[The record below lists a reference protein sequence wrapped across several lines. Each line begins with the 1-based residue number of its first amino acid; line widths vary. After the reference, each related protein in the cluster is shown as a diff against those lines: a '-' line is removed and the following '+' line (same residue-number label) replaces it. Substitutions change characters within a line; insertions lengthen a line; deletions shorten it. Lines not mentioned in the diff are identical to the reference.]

1 MAEQNQEITYIPYGQ
16 DEISQQDLMTSLANG
31 VEGYLGSKR
40 WARKDKYRNAWL
52 AAYQD
57 IINHGLTGASNET
70 GVWTVNHG
78 QGPIDLNNKSNT
90 EREMY
95 QDAAYYIQQKMSQM
109 TPRKKEEEKKKENL
123 EKFGDFKT
131 NFTKQILSN
140 RFGNNEEIFKD
151 SEQGWGALD
160 ARGTN
165 GLRGTSERRKAMIAE
180 LKTYKNSLNDK
191 DYNFEGTSFKDK
203 SDLQSKI
210 QDAIDALENT
220 PDNESDD
227 LPAFSALGLP
237 YRSFFSNGG
246 NDIYGTTN
254 DGKQVTYQQ
263 YYENQQKEAQ
273 EKAKAEA
280 IKLKTQKA
288 NQYTNFRFFGNKL
301 NGKLLSGDKS
311 NNAIGYLNSLAQ
323 KANLTG
329 DEQSEIVGAFKL
341 AAKNNVL
348 QNLSKEELSKF
359 GTAYLNHPTRLKKI
373 NGVNGLYWD
382 SIGNRVVQ
390 PYNQTTTPLTTN
402 FQDIVNQNTPE
413 YLAQQKKQQEEQ
425 RRIDAGNRKVNDGEW
440 QTEDYLRMGAMAQDI
455 AGTVAA
461 FLPGY
466 GTAASAGLGLTALGT
481 NMAADIADDS
491 VSGLEVAKN
500 AGINLGLGVI
510 GLVPGLGLAS
520 KSGKWIAQVAK
531 WAPRLLTMAA
541 AGQIALDDNIKQS
554 LAKVTSNETL
564 TVNDWKNVG
573 YALSTM
579 AGLARGARGIVDN
592 RKYKPAFKE
601 ASKTETF
608 ITTKSGKKVS
618 ATKEQVDKINKAG
631 RKGGNEKAN
640 EELRKLPGAE
650 NEEVNIEF
658 KTGVKGKVDLKN
670 KVKLEESTTSTSTSP
685 RVQAYQRALQIQ
697 NSARKSGQGI
707 YSLAPRFLPTSYDI
721 YSGATRLSL
730 PQWNVIDKIKKAW
743 NPIGESK
750 KISSPKQVQQQTSG
764 NQPQPI
770 ESEPLFNIK
779 RPIKEPKSKL
789 TYGKKDLSEVDR
801 SFEEIRNFKKSYG
814 LDGNNSPMV
823 GGYGQSGNNI
833 KSGTLNFEIDGQK
846 ITFKVSKSELKDIN
860 EGKIS
865 NIRGRIARQV
875 DQISSSKKADVNEIA
890 KILKDLKKK
899 GWLKQGGTITNL
911 DTEIKEILKTL

>member
-1 MAEQNQEITYIPYGQ
+1 MEEKEIKYIPYGT
-16 DEISQQDLMTSLANG
+16 DEIDYDQFITNAANEVQNYVNSQSWSN
-31 VEGYLGSKR
+31 KR
-40 WARKDKYRNAWL
+40 KESFLN
-52 AAYQD
+52 AYQNL
-57 IINHGLTGASNET
+57 ISQGITGASNDSGIWRINHNGDPIPLET
-70 GVWTVNHG
+70 MSKR
-78 QGPIDLNNKSNT
+78 D
-90 EREMY
+90 REMY
-95 QDAAYYIQQKMSQM
+95 GEAAYFLRQQMSRI
-109 TPRKKEEEKKKENL
+109 TPRKKEEEKKKEDLDKFDFLNSFHKQLL
-123 EKFGDFKT
+123 EPY
-131 NFTKQILSN
+131 S
-140 RFGNNEEIFKD
+140 GNPDLFAD
-151 SEQGWGALD
+151 QEQGWD
-160 ARGTN
+160 AQDKRQSN
-165 GLRGTSERRKAMIAE
+165 GLRLTTERRKAMQNALRNY
-180 LKTYKNSLNDK
+180 LKDLDEKE
-191 DYNFEGTSFKDK
+191 YNFEESPFKDK
-203 SDLQSKI
+203 EDVKNKI
-210 QDAIDALENT
+210 QNAINALDT
-220 PDNESDD
+220 ESEEDD
-227 LPAFSALGLP
+227 LPAFNALGLK
-237 YRSFFSNGG
+237 YRNYFSNGG
-246 NDIYGTTN
+246 NDIYGTTE
-254 DGKQVTYQQ
+254 DGRQVTYQQ

-730 PQWNVIDKIKKAW
+730 PQWNVIDRIKKAW

-779 RPIKEPKSKL
+779 RPIKEPKSKP

>member
-1 MAEQNQEITYIPYGQ
+1 MADIQYLNYGDQQIEQQALLNN
-16 DEISQQDLMTSLANG
+16 LANN
-31 VEGYLGSKR
+31 VQDYVQKQSWSKK
-40 WARKDKYRNAWL
+40 RKDKFMS
-52 AAYQD
+52 AYSD
-57 IINHGLTGASNET
+57 LMNRGIRGASNTT
-70 GVWTVNHG
+70 GQWV
-78 QGPIDLNNKSNT
+78 IDINGDPLPFDTMDKKDK
-90 EREMY
+90 EMY
-95 QDAAYYIQQKMSQM
+95 QEAAYFIQQQMAGLPTKASQ
-109 TPRKKEEEKKKENL
+109 EEKVEEDKSKLPLFDNAYFIRE
-123 EKFGDFKT
+123 
-131 NFTKQILSN
+131 
-140 RFGNNEEIFKD
+140 FGNHISNNMFGGRKID
-151 SEQGWGALD
+151 TQTDWNSLD
-160 ARGTN
+160 ERGEN
-165 GLRGTSERRKAMIAE
+165 GLRGTNKRAE
-180 LKTYKNSLNDK
+180 ALANMLQSYSKSLKEGKH
-191 DYNFEGTSFKDK
+191 NFEGSPFKNL
-203 SDLQSKI
+203 SDFKTKVVT
-210 QDAIDALENT
+210 AI
-220 PDNESDD
+220 
-227 LPAFSALGLP
+227 SALRDGTWDQKDTDTLNAIGL
-237 YRSFFSNGG
+237 RASDWFNNGSGDIFTADDG
-246 NDIYGTTN
+246 NEYTYG
-254 DGKQVTYQQ
+254 DYYGKVLP
-263 YYENQQKEAQ
+263 AQ
-273 EKAKAEA
+273 EKVKQEEEA
-280 IKLKTQKA
+280 SKLKAQKA
-288 NQYTNFRFFGNKL
+288 NQYTNLKFFGSKL
-301 NGKLLSGDKS
+301 NGKPLSGDKS

-359 GTAYLNHPTRLKKI
+359 GTGYSNHPTRLKKI
-373 NGVNGLYWD
+373 DGVNGLYWD

-390 PYNQTTTPLTTN
+390 PYNRTTMPLTTN

-425 RRIDAGNRKVNDGEW
+425 RKIDAGNRKVNDGEW

-491 VSGLEVAKN
+491 VSGWEVAKN
-500 AGINLGLGVI
+500 AGINLGLGVV

-520 KSGKWIAQVAK
+520 KSGKWIAQAAK

-554 LAKVTSNETL
+554 LAKVASDETL

-601 ASKTETF
+601 DSKTETF
-608 ITTKSGKKVS
+608 ITTKSGKKVP

-640 EELRKLPGAE
+640 EELRKLPGAK

-670 KVKLEESTTSTSTSP
+670 KVKLEKSTTSTSASP

-721 YSGATRLSL
+721 YSGAARLSL
-730 PQWNVIDKIKKAW
+730 PQWNVTDRIKKAW
-743 NPIGESK
+743 NPVGEPK
-750 KISSPKQVQQQTSG
+750 KTSSPKQVQQTSG

-779 RPIKEPKSKL
+779 RPIKEPKSKPN
-789 TYGKKDLSEVDR
+789 YGKKDLSEVDR

-814 LDGNNSPMV
+814 LDGSNSPMV
-823 GGYGQSGNNI
+823 GGYGQSGANI
-833 KSGTLNFEIDGQK
+833 KSGTLNFEIGGQK

-899 GWLKQGGTITNL
+899 GWLKQGGKITDN
-911 DTEIKEILKTL
+911 EIDNFLKQYK

>member
-1 MAEQNQEITYIPYGQ
+1 MADIQYLNYGDQQIEQQALLKNLADQVQGYVQKQPWSNKRKEKFMSAYSDIMNKGILGASNGTGQ
-16 DEISQQDLMTSLANG
+16 WMIDVGDTIDLDSMG
-31 VEGYLGSKR
+31 
-40 WARKDKYRNAWL
+40 RKDK
-52 AAYQD
+52 
-57 IINHGLTGASNET
+57 
-70 GVWTVNHG
+70 
-78 QGPIDLNNKSNT
+78 
-90 EREMY
+90 EMY
-95 QDAAYYIQQKMSQM
+95 QEAAYFIQQQMAGMPTKSSQE
-109 TPRKKEEEKKKENL
+109 EEEKKELDKFDFYKSFHQKLL
-123 EKFGDFKT
+123 EPYNGKAELFAD
-131 NFTKQILSN
+131 Q
-140 RFGNNEEIFKD
+140 
-151 SEQGWGALD
+151 EQGWD
-160 ARGTN
+160 AQDKRGDN
-165 GLRGTSERRKAMIAE
+165 GLRLTTNRRAAMQKALRSYLTDLE
-180 LKTYKNSLNDK
+180 GKE
-191 DYNFEGTSFKDK
+191 YNFEGSNFKDK
-203 SDLQSKI
+203 EDAKAKI
-210 QDAIDALENT
+210 QAAIDALGTET
-220 PDNESDD
+220 EEDD
-227 LPAFSALGLP
+227 LPAFSALGLK
-237 YRSFFSNGG
+237 YRNYFSNGG
-246 NDIYGTTN
+246 NDIYNTTE

-280 IKLKTQKA
+280 IKLKTQRA

-301 NGKLLSGDKS
+301 NGKPLSGDKS

-359 GTAYLNHPTRLKKI
+359 GTTYLNHPTRLKKI

-425 RRIDAGNRKVNDGEW
+425 RKINAGNRKVNDGEW

-491 VSGLEVAKN
+491 VSGWEVAKN
-500 AGINLGLGVI
+500 AGINLGLGVV

-520 KSGKWIAQVAK
+520 KSGKWIAQAAK

-554 LAKVTSNETL
+554 LAKVTSDETL

-608 ITTKSGKKVS
+608 ITTKSGKKIS

-670 KVKLEESTTSTSTSP
+670 KVKLEESTTSTSASP

-721 YSGATRLSL
+721 YSGAARLSL
-730 PQWNVIDKIKKAW
+730 PQWNVTDRIKKAW
-743 NPIGESK
+743 NPVGESK

-770 ESEPLFNIK
+770 ESESLFNIK
-779 RPIKEPKSKL
+779 RPIKEPKSKPN
-789 TYGKKDLSEVDR
+789 YGKKDLSEVDR

-823 GGYGQSGNNI
+823 GGYGQSGADI
-833 KSGTLNFEIDGQK
+833 KSGTLNFEIGGQK

-875 DQISSSKKADVNEIA
+875 NQISNSKKADVNEIA

-899 GWLKQGGTITNL
+899 GWLKQGGKITDSQIDNF
-911 DTEIKEILKTL
+911 LKQYK

>member
-1 MAEQNQEITYIPYGQ
+1 MEEKEIKYIPYGT
-16 DEISQQDLMTSLANG
+16 DEIDYNQFITNAANEVQNYVNSQSWSN
-31 VEGYLGSKR
+31 KR
-40 WARKDKYRNAWL
+40 KESFLN
-52 AAYQD
+52 AYQNL
-57 IINHGLTGASNET
+57 ISQGITGASNDT
-70 GVWTVNHG
+70 GVWRINHAG
-78 QGPIDLNNKSNT
+78 KPIPLETLSKRDK
-90 EREMY
+90 EMY
-95 QDAAYYIQQKMSQM
+95 GEAAYFLRQQMSRI
-109 TPRKKEEEKKKENL
+109 TPRKKEEEKKKEDL
-123 EKFGDFKT
+123 EKFGNFET
-131 NFTKQILSN
+131 NLMNQILKGY
-140 RFGNNEEIFKD
+140 GNNSELFED
-151 SEQGWGALD
+151 SEQGWD
-160 ARGTN
+160 AQDVRGTN
-165 GLRGTSERRKAMIAE
+165 GLRGTEKRRAAMIKA
-180 LKTYKNSLNDK
+180 LSAYRDSLNDK
-191 DYNFEGTSFKDK
+191 DYNFEETPFKDK
-203 SDLQSKI
+203 ADLQTKI
-210 QDAIDALENT
+210 QAAIDALKNT
-220 PDNESDD
+220 PDDESDD
-227 LPAFSALGLP
+227 LPAFNALGLP
-237 YRSFFSNGG
+237 YRAFFSNGG
-246 NDIYGTTN
+246 NDPYTKGDYTGTYSGYNEYLAEQNKT
-254 DGKQVTYQQ
+254 KQKA
-263 YYENQQKEAQ
+263 EQ
-273 EKAKAEA
+273 EK
-280 IKLKTQKA
+280 LKQQRA

-301 NGKLLSGDKS
+301 NGKSLSGDKS

-491 VSGLEVAKN
+491 VSGWEVAKN
-500 AGINLGLGVI
+500 AGINLGLGVV

-779 RPIKEPKSKL
+779 RPIKEPKSKP

-833 KSGTLNFEIDGQK
+833 KSGTLNFEIGGQK

-875 DQISSSKKADVNEIA
+875 NQISSSKKADVNEIA